1 MLKRYTGA
9 VFAVVLCCS
18 PAAYA
23 GEVATWIDNNGV
35 THFGNPQ
42 FAPPG
47 EAQAVVV
54 KPANGMD
61 VVATN
66 NNRRAGSSGPR
77 VSILERNRVENPRGF
92 RGYQGRE
99 VGGRAGRRRY

>member
-18 PAAYA
+18 PVAYA
-23 GEVATWIDNNGV
+23 GEVATWVDNNGV

-47 EAQAVVV
+47 EAESVSV

-61 VVATN
+61 VVETN
-66 NNRRAGSSGPR
+66 GNRRSSSSGPS
-77 VSILERNRVENPRGF
+77 VSVLKRTRVENPRGF
-92 RGYQGRE
+92 RGFDQRSPGSRS
-99 VGGRAGRRRY
+99 GRRRY

>member
-9 VFAVVLCCS
+9 IVAVVLCCS
-18 PAAYA
+18 PVVYA
-23 GEVATWIDNNGV
+23 GEVATWVDNNGV

-61 VVATN
+61 VVVTN
-66 NNRRAGSSGPR
+66 NNRRSASSGPT
-77 VSILERNRVENPRGF
+77 VSILERTRVENPRGF

-99 VGGRAGRRRY
+99 VGSRIGRRRY